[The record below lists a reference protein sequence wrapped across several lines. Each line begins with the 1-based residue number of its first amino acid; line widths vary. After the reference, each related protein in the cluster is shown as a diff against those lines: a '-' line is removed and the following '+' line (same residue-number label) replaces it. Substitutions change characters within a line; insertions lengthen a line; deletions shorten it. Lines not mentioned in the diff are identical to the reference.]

1 MASITKTWSDG
12 SGDVLTITPDTGNGN
27 GTLQVSSVVCEG
39 LDRSMIV
46 NFKTTMGSP
55 IVTAGLVVN
64 QTGLREVFNA
74 SDGSFLLSDGTTF
87 NVLKQ

>member
-1 MASITKTWSDG
+1 MTTSIDKTWTDG
-12 SGDVLTITPDTGNGN
+12 SDDKLTITNDFSGSP
-27 GTLQVSSVVCEG
+27 LQVSSVVYEG

-46 NFKTTMGSP
+46 NFKTTAGSP

>member
-27 GTLQVSSVVCEG
+27 GTLQVSSAVCEG
-39 LDRSMIV
+39 LDRNMTV
-46 NFKTTMGSP
+46 NVAITAGSP
-55 IVTAGLVVN
+55 DVTAELVVN

-74 SDGSFLLSDGTTF
+74 SDGAFLLSDGTTF

>member
-1 MASITKTWSDG
+1 MASLSKTWADG

-27 GTLQVSSVVCEG
+27 GTLQVSSAVCEG
-39 LDRSMIV
+39 LDRNMTV
-46 NFKTTMGSP
+46 NVATTAGSP
-55 IVTAGLVVN
+55 DVTAELVIS

>member
-1 MASITKTWSDG
+1 MTNSIDKTWTDG
-12 SGDVLTITPDTGNGN
+12 SGDKLTITDDFSVSP
-27 GTLQVSSVVCEG
+27 LQVSSVVCEG

-46 NFKTTMGSP
+46 NFKTTVGSP
-55 IVTAGLVVN
+55 IVTAELVVN

>member
-12 SGDVLTITPDTGNGN
+12 SGDVLTITPDAGNGN
-27 GTLQVSSVVCEG
+27 GTLQVSSAVCEG
-39 LDRSMIV
+39 IDRSMSVDIL
-46 NFKTTMGSP
+46 TTAGSP

>member
-1 MASITKTWSDG
+1 MASLSKTWADG

-27 GTLQVSSVVCEG
+27 GTLQVSSAVCEG
-39 LDRSMIV
+39 LDRSMTV
-46 NFKTTMGSP
+46 NVATTVGSP
-55 IVTAGLVVN
+55 DVTVGLVVA

>member
-12 SGDVLTITPDTGNGN
+12 SGDVLTITPDAGNGN
-27 GTLQVSSVVCEG
+27 GTLQVSSAVCEG
-39 LDRSMIV
+39 IDRSMSVDIP
-46 NFKTTMGSP
+46 TTAGSP
-55 IVTAGLVVN
+55 DVTAVLTVN
-64 QTGLREVFNA
+64 QIGLREVFNA